1 MNGVVSNLYDID
13 SIVIPEELLKV
24 TIDEQRVEGEVQALS
39 RRYAKESQADQVQ
52 KGDLVYCQADQA
64 SYPDGRTILIYTGMQ
79 MPGAEQAEA
88 SVVGKKAGDVVQTA
102 LASKSVTLTIQKIMR
117 RTPVVVNDA
126 LVAGIGI
133 EGVDTVEAY
142 KAYIRTKMTE
152 EQQMENSKEVI
163 HYIMDQMIDKSTYI
177 YDEKEM
183 EAYIQSMSA
192 QYARECEEAGVP
204 VEMDELAKGIVDQ
217 CKQYWMAKAFC
228 KSKGITV
235 NMASVEEDTDR
246 MIEMMQLMGEQVPDR
261 AEMLEMAEQDAY
273 LDGLFNYIN
282 TMMENK

>member
-1 MNGVVSNLYDID
+1 M
-13 SIVIPEELLKV
+13 
-24 TIDEQRVEGEVQALS
+24 
-39 RRYAKESQADQVQ
+39 
-52 KGDLVYCQADQA
+52 
-64 SYPDGRTILIYTGMQ
+64 
-79 MPGAEQAEA
+79 
-88 SVVGKKAGDVVQTA
+88 
-102 LASKSVTLTIQKIMR
+102 
-117 RTPVVVNDA
+117 
-126 LVAGIGI
+126 GI
-133 EGVDTVEAY
+133 EGVETVEAY

-152 EQQMENSKEVI
+152 DQQMENSKEVI
-163 HYIMDQMIDKSTYI
+163 RYVMDQMIDNSTYI

-183 EAYIQSMSA
+183 EAYIQSMSE
-192 QYARECEEAGVP
+192 QYAAECEAAGEP
-204 VEMDELAKGIVDQ
+204 AEMEELQKGIIDQ

-235 NMASVEEDTDR
+235 DMASVEADTDR